1 MITKLT
7 IILIVLLS
15 TAYRI
20 VLGIVEM
27 RSANN
32 PTPANLADVYD
43 AETYANWK
51 RYSREK
57 SRLSLIF
64 TCIGAVL
71 SLVLLA
77 TDAYA
82 RAASLFPVE
91 NWFMQLFSVIVL
103 DLLVNLIPGIV
114 RSYLFNMV
122 NTEDNGQNVV
132 FSPLLAENADENIC
146 ANLELYGGL
155 YSNLYNKQNTF

>member
-1 MITKLT
+1 MLTKSI

-43 AETYANWK
+43 AVTYATWK

-82 RAASLFPVE
+82 WAASLFPAE
-91 NWFMQLFSVIVL
+91 DWFNQLFSVIVL
-103 DLLVNLIPGIV
+103 DNFIFILIISFIIELVNNAKNKRALLFGSHCYIPKHIV
-114 RSYLFNMV
+114 
-122 NTEDNGQNVV
+122 
-132 FSPLLAENADENIC
+132 
-146 ANLELYGGL
+146 
-155 YSNLYNKQNTF
+155 